1 MERIDRR
8 NCIDVILNSGICSK
22 ALAIVVVIV
31 DDGGDGDDDDDCVTD
46 AIVG

>member
-1 MERIDRR
+1 M
-8 NCIDVILNSGICSK
+8 ILNSGICSK